1 MLFPFRIVH
10 SEDIESSFFNVNI
23 ADFCVLPSG
32 TVFTLKYIRW
42 GFGSAIIC
50 ILQVCKGLN
59 QTESRIYSSVFCS
72 ETINDSPLPIK

>member
-1 MLFPFRIVH
+1 MLFAFRILH
-10 SEDIESSFFNVNI
+10 SEDVESSFFNINI

-32 TVFTLKYIRW
+32 TIFTLKYIRR

-59 QTESRIYSSVFCS
+59 QTEPGIYSSVFCS
-72 ETINDSPLPIK
+72 ETINDSPLPSK